1 MRVILNQTR
10 WDPEKED
17 NVNAKYLDI
26 FKEHNGRINEVDA
39 NDVLGFLNH
48 DIFYNFFPLI

>member
-17 NVNAKYLDI
+17 NVNVKYLDI
-26 FKEHNGRINEVDA
+26 FKEHNGRISEVDS
-39 NDVLGFLNH
+39 NDVLRFLNH
-48 DIFYNFFPLI
+48 EIFYNFSP